1 MCVHSSHIRAQS
13 PILLMSR
20 QGRSM
25 LANKITLIATLL
37 ACVRILPAQVVAA
50 TEITDPALRA
60 LQQQSFTDLKAVG
73 QNITGYPF
81 NFPFYLSRKLDI
93 DEKVQKRTD
102 QHSIRFESYNGSTV
116 IAISGNYY
124 GAYASDKFNEEQR
137 ARQTFQDVVVPILKA
152 VVPTFQGNPA
162 VRGYAVEVSHH
173 VIGKTMGMPIERPEN
188 LMIYFPQ
195 AAAVKLVTAQSNMA
209 MQGAL
214 IDADVLLNAQQ
225 LSIWLTD
232 DVSKPVNDSAPPLPA
247 HATPTLTAAAIP
259 AVAPSSHPANE
270 PAVPLD
276 PKPAPAPSTP
286 PAPPSIAVRDSSPQ
300 AIAALQSSIQG
311 VSNHM
316 LKELEPDAHFVTY
329 APPAFIPFHHQVYL
343 ELSMTTALS
352 QPPDTSR
359 YKLAALSFDEHLS
372 PLIRRALTY
381 FPGDQNFDGISF
393 STTVRLRTRP
403 GVPAAK
409 ALSVEFFFPLE
420 SLRRYEAYDC
430 TGQQLINDGIV
441 LINGERVQLDL
452 QLAEGTGRP

>member
-1 MCVHSSHIRAQS
+1 
-13 PILLMSR
+13 
-20 QGRSM
+20 M
-25 LANKITLIATLL
+25 LANKIALIATLL
-37 ACVRILPAQVVAA
+37 VGARILPAQVVASV
-50 TEITDPALRA
+50 EITDPALRA

-73 QNITGYPF
+73 QNITNYPF
-81 NFPFYLSRKLDI
+81 NFPFYLSRRLDI

-102 QHSIRFESYNGSTV
+102 QHSIRFEHLNGSTV
-116 IAISGNYY
+116 LAISGNYY
-124 GAYASDKFNEEQR
+124 GAYAADKFNDEQR

-152 VVPTFQGNPA
+152 VVPTFKGDSA
-162 VRGYAVEVSHH
+162 VQGYAVEVSHH
-173 VIGKTMGMPIERPEN
+173 VISKTMGMPIERPEN

-214 IDADVLLNAQQ
+214 IDADVLLNAKQ

-232 DVSKPVNDSAPPLPA
+232 EVDKPVKEPAPPLPA
-247 HATPTLTAAAIP
+247 PANPTLTAIATPP
-259 AVAPSSHPANE
+259 AAPSSHAASE
-270 PAVPLD
+270 PIVPLD
-276 PKPAPAPSTP
+276 PKPPAPAPAP
-286 PAPPSIAVRDSSPQ
+286 PTAPPSIAVRDSSSQ

-343 ELSMTTALS
+343 ELSMSTSLS
-352 QPPDTSR
+352 EPPDTSR
-359 YKLAALSFDEHLS
+359 YKLAALSFDEHIS

-393 STTVRLRTRP
+393 STTVRARVRP
-403 GVPAAK
+403 GSPPGK

-420 SLRRYEAYDC
+420 TLRRYQSYDC
-430 TGQQLINDGIV
+430 TGQQLVNDGIV

-452 QLAEGTGRP
+452 QLAEGNGRP